1 MIVVILEMITII
13 VIAQMTTI
21 DYVAGKTTIVII
33 DIMLI
38 RRPSELGAIIA
49 AARRARALTQ
59 GDLAKRLGVSRVWLG
74 QIERGKASARID
86 LVFRLLNELDVTL
99 TTGIG
104 DQQPAG
110 TAEASSRS
118 DFDIDAIADT
128 GLAKGTQPSPTP
140 AVKKRR
146 RT

>member
-1 MIVVILEMITII
+1 
-13 VIAQMTTI
+13 
-21 DYVAGKTTIVII
+21 
-33 DIMLI
+33 MLI

-99 TTGIG
+99 TADIG
-104 DQQPAG
+104 DQPTAG
-110 TAEASSRS
+110 TAKASSES

-140 AVKKRR
+140 VVKKRR